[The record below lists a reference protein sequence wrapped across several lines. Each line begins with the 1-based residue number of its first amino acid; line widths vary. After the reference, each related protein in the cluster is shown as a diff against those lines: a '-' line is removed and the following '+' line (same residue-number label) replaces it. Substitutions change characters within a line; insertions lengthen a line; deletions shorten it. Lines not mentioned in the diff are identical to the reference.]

1 VPLFLSS
8 HVLKQQ
14 RALEVHK
21 GTATINAV
29 TASPEKLVTAME
41 TAKYFQANL
50 VVLLVS
56 SELTPSDTDGR
67 LRLASNVLEMAENV
81 GLPQENLYLDPV
93 MACRPDPSSWYLG
106 SGLPDIDTIL
116 DSIHLIGELTANRL
130 KTILAISNSSVC
142 LATGKRSAF
151 HCHFL
156 PMLHDAGLNAVIMNC
171 HDKRLMAVAEEL
183 AIKLAA

>member
-1 VPLFLSS
+1 MEIIAENLHLMNLKFLQAIENRDKNSLIQLAKSEVDAGATALDVNMGQNRNLGRLTPWVVETIQQAVEVPLFLSS

-56 SELTPSDTDGR
+56 SELTLPIQTD
-67 LRLASNVLEMAENV
+67 VFD
-81 GLPQENLYLDPV
+81 LPQTFWKW
-93 MACRPDPSSWYLG
+93 RKTLG
-106 SGLPDIDTIL
+106 SLRKT
-116 DSIHLIGELTANRL
+116 SI
-130 KTILAISNSSVC
+130 
-142 LATGKRSAF
+142 
-151 HCHFL
+151 
-156 PMLHDAGLNAVIMNC
+156 
-171 HDKRLMAVAEEL
+171 
-183 AIKLAA
+183 